1 MKSVLPA
8 DREIGNFLMT
18 HLRDEKRENRLPPLT
33 GAAADDGASGVSL
46 VELMLVLAVATIIIA
61 IAVPQ
66 ALKSVKNYRLHADT
80 TSVVSYLNLTR
91 MRAAS
96 QYAPYRLDFDP
107 ATNTYR
113 VEQLAASQYNP
124 IPTSTPSPGPYSA
137 QSPPAYEYGTQ
148 YLSTGDSFANCRPTG
163 ISAYPGSITADP
175 STCTGAFQIYFNT
188 RGTPVDSSGNTLVNG
203 GLAVYLTGANS
214 LTDAVTVSASGAVQ
228 VWNWNPGNSQWY
240 AR

>member
-1 MKSVLPA
+1 MRHATDEEPESQLPA
-8 DREIGNFLMT
+8 FTDFVR
-18 HLRDEKRENRLPPLT
+18 
-33 GAAADDGASGVSL
+33 DDGASGVSL

-107 ATNTYR
+107 TASTYR
-113 VEQLAASQYNP
+113 VEQLAATQYNP

-137 QSPPAYEYGTQ
+137 QSPPVYEYGTQ
-148 YLSTGDSFANCRPTG
+148 YLSTGDSFASCRPAG

-188 RGTPVDSSGNTLVNG
+188 RGTPVDSSGSTLGNG
-203 GLAVYLTGANS
+203 GLAVYLTGANN